1 MKRHN
6 IIFLIFFISIT
17 FLPVPV
23 FSLFREQIGY
33 KNTENKAESSF
44 PEISAENFSTWP
56 RRFEEW
62 FSDNLPFK
70 TQFIELF
77 RGAQLRSGLDFTQ
90 SNVIRGSDRQLFYRT
105 TIENYK
111 GLSRFTDEELERI
124 RENLKGFFRQMEAQG
139 AECLFFIA
147 PDKEQVYSSAMPA
160 RFRRVSTESR
170 ADQVAAYLRERTEFP
185 VLYPKAVLTEL
196 SKAQPVYYNTDT
208 HWNNLGGWV
217 ASALIKSA
225 FTGEPVPTE
234 IPDYHYYEENG
245 KDLANMLSLSE
256 LIPEENGVKIDYNDG
271 VTVWKPET
279 VDHGTLQR
287 FVSDAPVHKKMLLIG
302 DSFSEYFM
310 RSAIHELE
318 EIYFVTYGEMYRV
331 DPVKEAPD
339 LVVVMLVERNLPFLL
354 YGF

>member
-1 MKRHN
+1 MKRQN
-6 IIFLIFFISIT
+6 IIFLIFFILLT

-33 KNTENKAESSF
+33 KNTENKAESPF
-44 PEISAENFSTWP
+44 PDLNSENYSTWP

-111 GLSRFTDEELERI
+111 GLSRFTNEELEKI
-124 RENLKGFFRQMEAQG
+124 KENLKGFFRQMEAQG
-139 AECLFFIA
+139 AECLLYIA
-147 PDKEQVYSSAMPA
+147 PDKEQVYSSSMPA
-160 RFRRVSTESR
+160 RFRRVSAESR
-170 ADQVAAYLRERTEFP
+170 ADQAAAYLREHTDFYI
-185 VLYPKAVLTEL
+185 LYPKTELTEL
-196 SKAQPVYYNTDT
+196 SKTLPVYYNTDT
-208 HWNNLGGWV
+208 HWNNLGGWAAYEQV
-217 ASALIKSA
+217 RSA
-225 FTGEPVPTE
+225 FSGEPVSTE
-234 IPDYHYYEENG
+234 IPAYHYYEENG
-245 KDLANMLSLSE
+245 KDLANMLGLSE
-256 LIPEENGVKIDYNDG
+256 QIPEENGISIDYNDG
-271 VTVWKPET
+271 VTIWKPET

-310 RSAIHELE
+310 RSAIHELD
-318 EIYFVTYGEMYRV
+318 EIYFVTYGEMYRI
-331 DPVKEAPD
+331 DPLKEAPD